1 MVLLALDADL
11 PDLLGLDPRAEIEK
25 FVPVDD
31 LGLDEPT
38 LEVGVNASGA
48 FGSTGVGSKRPGSG
62 FLLPG
67 REEGSETEE
76 VIGAANHTKESSF
89 AESESLEHFGAFGR
103 ILDRGCLG
111 FELYAHADD
120 FDVVT
125 GVVELGG
132 DSSFHGRD
140 GVEFVLADIGDHQ
153 DSSVGEKEMRCE
165 NFALVGRE
173 SGAVERATFGQRSLG
188 ALESLNFG
196 QEIAVELRLT
206 LSLRQTLF
214 DGLEIGESQFD
225 LDHTEMFERVG
236 RSGNVVVDEG
246 TQHQHDGVDL
256 ANVGEEL
263 VAEALAFARSFDES
277 TDVDHLDRRM
287 DDVLALRHLG
297 QSIEAIIGDLG
308 HSDVRILGGEGI
320 GGSEGA
326 TTGEGVVKG
335 ALPCVGKADQTETFH
350 EDVEATRRSVHEAD
364 SHIAL
369 VILLP
374 LLVSVVPLV
383 PVPVDTGFADSG
395 ITDTGTSCASY
406 SIEGSLD
413 SMPRVS
419 EIDPMAANLEVS
431 ATAYLHEGDLP
442 LAGHRVIAVFE
453 MADGVPPLTP
463 VEAVTD
469 GDGRVSIVLP
479 VGAIGVSFRAES
491 ASTGDCPDLA
501 PGDTPVVFVD
511 VPVDLPTDPGGDGEA
526 EPPGALPTTGRA
538 LDLALM
544 AGLMLALGVGT
555 VTLGIRPRN
564 LG

>member
-1 MVLLALDADL
+1 M
-11 PDLLGLDPRAEIEK
+11 
-25 FVPVDD
+25 
-31 LGLDEPT
+31 
-38 LEVGVNASGA
+38 
-48 FGSTGVGSKRPGSG
+48 
-62 FLLPG
+62 
-67 REEGSETEE
+67 
-76 VIGAANHTKESSF
+76 
-89 AESESLEHFGAFGR
+89 
-103 ILDRGCLG
+103 
-111 FELYAHADD
+111 
-120 FDVVT
+120 
-125 GVVELGG
+125 
-132 DSSFHGRD
+132 
-140 GVEFVLADIGDHQ
+140 
-153 DSSVGEKEMRCE
+153 
-165 NFALVGRE
+165 
-173 SGAVERATFGQRSLG
+173 
-188 ALESLNFG
+188 LESLNFG

-206 LSLRQTLF
+206 LSLRQTLL
-214 DGLEIGESQFD
+214 DGLEIGEGQFD

-246 TQHQHDGVDL
+246 TQHEHDGVDL
-256 ANVGEEL
+256 TNVGQEL

-277 TDVDHLDRRM
+277 TDVDHLDRRV

-308 HSDVRILGGEGI
+308 HTDVGIFGGEGV

-326 TTGEGVVKG
+326 AAGEGVVKG
-335 ALPCVGKADQTETFH
+335 ALTCVGKADQTETFH

-383 PVPVDTGFADSG
+383 PVPVDTGFADTGFVDTGFVDSE
-395 ITDTGTSCASY
+395 ITDSGASCASY

-419 EIDPMAANLEVS
+419 EIDPMAAELEVS

-453 MADGVPPLTP
+453 MADGVPPLSP

-501 PGDTPVVFVD
+501 PGDTPVVVVD
-511 VPVDLPTDPGGDGEA
+511 VPVDLPTDPGGDGGA

-544 AGLMLALGVGT
+544 AVLMLALGVGT